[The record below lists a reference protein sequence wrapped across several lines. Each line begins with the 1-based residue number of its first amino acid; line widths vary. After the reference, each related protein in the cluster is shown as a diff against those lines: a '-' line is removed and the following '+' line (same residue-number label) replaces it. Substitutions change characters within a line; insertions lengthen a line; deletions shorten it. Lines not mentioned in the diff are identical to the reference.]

1 MITEKSAYVHLFEHS
16 PWVVERA
23 FAKAPFPDKPA
34 LHKALMQVVENA
46 FPDEQL
52 ALIRAHPELA
62 AKTVP
67 LTEASHAEQ
76 KGAGL
81 KSLSSEE
88 FARFSKLNASY
99 REKFGFPFIICVR
112 MHHKASILEQFE
124 VRLKHDIDKEMTK
137 ALQEIGHITRLRLED
152 IS

>member
-1 MITEKSAYVHLFEHS
+1 MITQKIPYLPLFEHS

-23 FAKAPFPDKPA
+23 FAQAPFPDKQA
-34 LHKALMQVVENA
+34 LHTALMQTVEDA
-46 FPDEQL
+46 TKDEQL

-62 AKTVP
+62 AKTVK

-81 KSLSSEE
+81 KALSPEE
-88 FARFSKLNASY
+88 FECFSKLNTSY
-99 REKFGFPFIICVR
+99 QEKFGFPFIICVR
-112 MHHKASILEQFE
+112 MHHKAAILEQFE
-124 VRLKHDIDKEMTK
+124 VRLQHDVKMEMAQ
-137 ALQEIGHITRLRLED
+137 ALKEIGHITRLRLED